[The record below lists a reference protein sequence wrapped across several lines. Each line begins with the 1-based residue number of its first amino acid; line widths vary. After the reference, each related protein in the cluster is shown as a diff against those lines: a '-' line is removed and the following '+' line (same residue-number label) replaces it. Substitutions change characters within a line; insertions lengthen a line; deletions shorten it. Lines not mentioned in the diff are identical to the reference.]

1 MIFEPR
7 PMFCLSLGQD
17 LLAASQQTS
26 SLNVCR
32 DKPDPNLLLR
42 IAGRMNTDFDCSQLA
57 VSLGVETDFITKTQ
71 QLLKNPKSI
80 AFEVLR
86 EWSRGDNGSSL
97 ALYTALNVE
106 DFQQIATEFK
116 KDLLSA
122 GMEGHAK

>member
-1 MIFEPR
+1 
-7 PMFCLSLGQD
+7 MFCLSLGQD

-26 SLNVCR
+26 SLNVCP
-32 DKPDPNLLLR
+32 DKPDQKLLLR
-42 IAGRMNTDFDCSQLA
+42 IARRMSTDFDCSQLA

-86 EWSRGDNGSSL
+86 EWSRGDDATSL

-122 GMEGHAK
+122 GMKEHAK